1 MEIEIG
7 NLISKLKTDN
17 PELLKVLNEKYAF
30 RVPGYQYT
38 PQYKRKVWDGKKSYF
53 KKTGEFR
60 TGLLE
65 RVLEDLHKIGV
76 NKNICSG
83 DPILTDPIHYSVVD
97 VKNFTY
103 FDYQKE
109 AIEAAITERR
119 AIIESPVG
127 SGKTLIMAGIAATLY
142 QYRNCKMVVMFKEKG
157 ILKQTYDFF
166 KKCGIKNLGINSG
179 EGYID
184 GDIMLTTVQSIDRIL
199 DTHLDQAEVLM
210 IDEAHQ
216 FCKGETTVAA
226 IESFKNAIWR
236 VAFTATVPSEKND
249 IHGRLTLEGA
259 FGPVY
264 STVSMDDLIKDGK
277 IAKPIIQI
285 VEFAPRLEKDDK
297 ELPYQE
303 IYDKYVISSKERNA
317 KIAEIASII
326 RANNKESKTL
336 ILCKNLSQVQA
347 LKDLIPDSMSVE
359 GKDSLDERY
368 SIISKFV
375 ALKGHPV
382 LIGTNVL
389 QTGININEITHMIN
403 ARGLVGEIPTIQGLG
418 RGVRKAEG
426 KTEMHFYDFYDK
438 IPDLEKHSKSRIKH
452 YEALKFEITYVK
464 L

>member
-1 MEIEIG
+1 MEIKVG
-7 NLISKLKTDN
+7 NLISKLETDN
-17 PELLKVLNEKYAF
+17 PKLLEVLHEKYAF

-38 PQYKRKVWDGKKSYF
+38 PQYKRRAWDGKKSYF

-65 RVLEDLHKIGV
+65 RVLEDLYKIGV
-76 NKNICSG
+76 DKNICSG
-83 DPILTDPIHYSVVD
+83 EPLLTDPTHLPVVD

-109 AIEAAITERR
+109 AIDAAISEKR

-142 QYRNCKMVVMFKEKG
+142 QYRNCKMVILFKEKG

-277 IAKPIIQI
+277 LAKPIIQI
-285 VEFAPRLEKDDK
+285 LEFAPKLEKNDDDMT
-297 ELPYQE
+297 YQE
-303 IYDKYVISSKERNA
+303 LYEKYVISNKDRNA
-317 KIAEIASII
+317 KIVEIVKAI
-326 RANNKESKTL
+326 RTNNKESKTL
-336 ILCKNLSQVQA
+336 ILCKNLSQVQT
-347 LKDLIPDSMSVE
+347 LKELISGSMSVE

-368 SIISKFV
+368 SIISKFI
-375 ALKGHPV
+375 ASKDHPV

-403 ARGLVGEIPTIQGLG
+403 ARGLEGEIPTIQGLG
-418 RGVRKAEG
+418 RGVRKADG

-438 IPDLEKHSKSRIKH
+438 VPYLEKHSKSRIKH
-452 YEALKFEITYVK
+452 YETLKFEITYVK